1 MNYEYDSKKINAEN
15 LLVSASQTGNLVGKE
30 EIIASPFSATLS
42 RPLFSQFTDFVV
54 PQIYSSNKDGTEHSG
69 FNNKARILYN
79 NGVVD
84 MNSSGVTYY
93 VPEQNGEASQNA
105 EKFLQFSHLSTI
117 PTVPNSTIDY
127 NFESKQLVSP
137 LGVAPT
143 DNLYNKF
150 YSMYF
155 SELYDKNT
163 RIMTIKVNL
172 NASDINTFKFSD
184 KVMIKNR
191 VFRVNRIDYNPN
203 ELSTVEFIL
212 IP

>member
-1 MNYEYDSKKINAEN
+1 
-15 LLVSASQTGNLVGKE
+15 
-30 EIIASPFSATLS
+30 
-42 RPLFSQFTDFVV
+42 
-54 PQIYSSNKDGTEHSG
+54 
-69 FNNKARILYN
+69 
-79 NGVVD
+79 

-137 LGVAPT
+137 LGLSPS

>member
-1 MNYEYDSKKINAEN
+1 
-15 LLVSASQTGNLVGKE
+15 
-30 EIIASPFSATLS
+30 
-42 RPLFSQFTDFVV
+42 
-54 PQIYSSNKDGTEHSG
+54 
-69 FNNKARILYN
+69 
-79 NGVVD
+79 
-84 MNSSGVTYY
+84 
-93 VPEQNGEASQNA
+93 
-105 EKFLQFSHLSTI
+105 
-117 PTVPNSTIDY
+117 
-127 NFESKQLVSP
+127 
-137 LGVAPT
+137 
-143 DNLYNKF
+143 
-150 YSMYF
+150 MYF